1 MWSRLSNLNLST
13 SKGNNIMRKFLALFI
28 WLCVFF
34 PLAVAAMTLTSIR
47 PWVLDRAFYE
57 RIVSDGRIYD
67 AIFAEKLPNQFN
79 RQVFGD
85 AEQLPVD
92 ALNSALGEVITPD
105 YLRAQSVSVVNEV
118 FDFIE
123 GRDWNFEVS
132 MDLVP
137 IKVSLAGEGGSRF
150 ANVLAAALP
159 ACTDGQKRVAPGG
172 NLARCI
178 GDNLSV
184 EETAAQIVD
193 ALPRALENVPDRI
206 ALSNTVD
213 LRQNWRT
220 VDWFLGA
227 TVRGS
232 LDVAILVVIV
242 TALIIGIV
250 LATIGGDNLRGRLR
264 WLGVSLFVPASL
276 FVLMGI
282 SLATPFIAGPLRN
295 ELRFTQWD
303 GIQYS
308 EAFQQ
313 ALGDLIISITQRV
326 GSGFLL
332 TGVVTCLIALFLIV
346 LSGRV
351 RTGDHHS
358 VKLVQ
363 VPARN
368 S

>member
-1 MWSRLSNLNLST
+1 
-13 SKGNNIMRKFLALFI
+13 MRKVLALFI

-34 PLAVAAMTLTSIR
+34 PVSLTALTLTSIR
-47 PWVLDRAFYE
+47 PWVLDRSFYE
-57 RIVSDGRIYD
+57 RIVNDDRIYD
-67 AIFAEKLPNQFN
+67 AMFAETVPNQFN
-79 RQVFGD
+79 RQVFGQ
-85 AEQLPVD
+85 AEQLPVG
-92 ALNSALGEVITPD
+92 ALNAALQKVVTPD
-105 YLRAQSVSVVNEV
+105 YLRSQSVSIVNEV

-132 MDLVP
+132 MDLTP
-137 IKVSLAGEGGSRF
+137 IKASLAGEGGPRF
-150 ANVLAAALP
+150 AQALAAALP
-159 ACTDGQKRVAPGG
+159 PCNVGQSRVAPGG

-184 EETAAQIVD
+184 AETAEQIAH
-193 ALPRALENVPDRI
+193 ALPTALENMPDRI
-206 ALSNTVD
+206 PLSNTVD
-213 LRQNWRT
+213 LRQNWRS

-232 LDVAILVVIV
+232 LDVAIWIVVVITV
-242 TALIIGIV
+242 IVGIT
-250 LATIGGDNLRGRLR
+250 LAYIGGDDARGRLR

-308 EAFQQ
+308 EAFRQ
-313 ALGDLIISITQRV
+313 AMGDLIISITQRV

-332 TGVVTCLIALFLIV
+332 TGIVACLIALVLIV
-346 LSGRV
+346 LGW
-351 RTGDHHS
+351 RTTS
-358 VKLVQ
+358 TRQRETKMVQ
-363 VPARN
+363 VPVQSA
-368 S
+368 